1 VTLFLRY
8 QLSTKGKCELI
19 YLEGFKFKAVNQLKV
34 NHQDISGAS
43 VWQSPIVDPTIYRFL
58 KWDGSGWVAGAV
70 GAKHANPLWQHFLPT
85 RVCHA
90 ILIAIAFLIFLFHLT
105 AAEEFLLA
113 QKEKCAR

>member
-43 VWQSPIVDPTIYRFL
+43 VWQSPIVDPTIYRFENGMGV
-58 KWDGSGWVAGAV
+58 DGLDGLLVPWVLNMQTPFG
-70 GAKHANPLWQHFLPT
+70 NTFC
-85 RVCHA
+85 RR
-90 ILIAIAFLIFLFHLT
+90 AFVMQF
-105 AAEEFLLA
+105 
-113 QKEKCAR
+113 